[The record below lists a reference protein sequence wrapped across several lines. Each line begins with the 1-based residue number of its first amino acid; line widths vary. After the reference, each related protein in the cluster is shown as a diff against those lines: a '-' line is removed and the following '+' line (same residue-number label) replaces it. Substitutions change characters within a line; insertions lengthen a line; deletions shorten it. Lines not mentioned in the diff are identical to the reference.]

1 MDELANMEH
10 VECNTD
16 VGRNFINVDDIEDF
30 ANFLV
35 DTGGNILKIM
45 STNHNYRNKNNTQT
59 L

>member
-1 MDELANMEH
+1 MENID
-10 VECNTD
+10 CNTD